1 MKLQTIIFAGP
12 SLTPPA
18 VQLINE
24 KGYELFPPIKRG
36 NLVALLDYGFRG
48 RVVIADGVFQQ
59 VLAVG
64 HREIMNAIAGGCEV
78 YGVSSMGAIRAFEL
92 RNSGMRGFGKVYS
105 LFFEFEDFMDDEVAL
120 LFEATPPYRVM
131 SEPLVHFRECINYL
145 IVQGKI
151 SQLQGQAIIG
161 KMKELYFGERTLL
174 FFKELILAHTG
185 THLTDLIS
193 KFESFRCKSSDL
205 LNCINAL
212 DQKIINDRN

>member
-1 MKLQTIIFAGP
+1 MKLQTTIFAGP

-24 KGYELFPPIKRG
+24 KGYALFPPVKRG
-36 NLVALLDYGFRG
+36 DIAALLDNGFGG

-59 VLAVG
+59 VLSVG
-64 HREIMNAIAGGCEV
+64 HREIMNAIAAGCEV

-120 LFEATPPYRVM
+120 LFEEARPYRVI

-145 IVQGKI
+145 IMQGKI
-151 SQLQGQAIIG
+151 SQLQGQGIIG

-185 THLTDLIS
+185 THLTDVINN
-193 KFESFRCKSSDL
+193 FESFRCKSWDL
-205 LNCINAL
+205 LNCIKEI
-212 DQKIINDRN
+212 DQ